1 MISYEGMSYN
11 LETIIQFQALKQ
23 LLEALVKK
31 QIAHNIIL
39 YGQNKDLINI
49 YNENKTENLTD
60 IDNNKENNI
69 IENEKENYFEKI
81 NNIGLINDYI
91 ESKNQLNQHKV
102 IIEEL
107 KSRIEELE
115 KRNIKENKINNFI
128 EKKDDIHIQKTNIKK
143 EPVNN
148 NEKKDIVDNIDNN
161 INNLEKKDEKIEI
174 INNDNKSINE
184 FNNSQN
190 LDELLSNIKDK
201 ITNSY
206 ELKEEKYLKE
216 QINTLENNYK
226 TIKTQIEKIQT
237 QVENNKKSIDSSKN
251 EIIQY
256 KKIIQKLN
264 EQNDLDNKLDV
275 HEKKLIKILEAKIK
289 ELLNAKLEN
298 LNIKT
303 FIAEKE
309 KIKEDNE
316 KILLEIKNLIDK
328 NTEFEDKIK
337 DLPNISFIKRLEEK
351 IKLVGL
357 EMEDYA
363 TKNDIKHIY
372 NELDKYENELSKLK
386 SFVIS
391 QNEVNAKYR
400 EDILKIKNSFDNIKK
415 TFSAINK
422 LFENNS
428 LSQIIE
434 NLNDISYK
442 MVEKEEYNEAM
453 KEINKTIYN
462 LKIDVND
469 HNRILDS
476 IMPLIQKIL
485 TMEDLNKFENTITDL
500 IEKQS
505 VDAKGKFADKKEIV
519 KSIQSIES
527 QVKMFMKNL
536 EKERE
541 KEKNEGAI
549 LASKPVGGYKCA
561 SCEAYI
567 GELKES
573 YTYLPW
579 NKIQG
584 AEKPYRL
591 GSSFSRILQ
600 GLNIDNTF
608 NPFIQKPMLK
618 SDNDKKYK
626 LSENC
631 LSIKKVKKIAPLI
644 HVNSDIDVM
653 KKQSIEETF
662 EKDSYNTSKKKY
674 KNKLN
679 LWGIKTLRN
688 YENEANILNKSKSKE
703 INLSRN
709 NLQHNKEI
717 EKVFG
722 LSKRVIRSKINNT
735 SEDIENQF

>member
-190 LDELLSNIKDK
+190 LDELLSNIKEK

-206 ELKEEKYLKE
+206 ELKEEKYLKD

-328 NTEFEDKIK
+328 NAEFEDKIK

-703 INLSRN
+703 INLIRN

-717 EKVFG
+717 EIK
-722 LSKRVIRSKINNT
+722 LSKRVLRNKINNT

>member
-190 LDELLSNIKDK
+190 LDELLSNIKEK

-206 ELKEEKYLKE
+206 ELKEEKYLKD

-717 EKVFG
+717 EIK
-722 LSKRVIRSKINNT
+722 LSKRVLRNKINNT

>member
-190 LDELLSNIKDK
+190 LDELLSNIKEK

-206 ELKEEKYLKE
+206 ELKEEKYLKD

-662 EKDSYNTSKKKY
+662 EKDSYNTNKKKY

>member
-1 MISYEGMSYN
+1 M
-11 LETIIQFQALKQ
+11 
-23 LLEALVKK
+23 
-31 QIAHNIIL
+31 
-39 YGQNKDLINI
+39 
-49 YNENKTENLTD
+49 
-60 IDNNKENNI
+60 
-69 IENEKENYFEKI
+69 
-81 NNIGLINDYI
+81 
-91 ESKNQLNQHKV
+91 
-102 IIEEL
+102 
-107 KSRIEELE
+107 
-115 KRNIKENKINNFI
+115 
-128 EKKDDIHIQKTNIKK
+128 
-143 EPVNN
+143 NN

-190 LDELLSNIKDK
+190 LDELLSNIKEK

-206 ELKEEKYLKE
+206 ELKEEKYLKD

-328 NTEFEDKIK
+328 NAEFEDKIK

-717 EKVFG
+717 EIK
-722 LSKRVIRSKINNT
+722 LSKRVLRNKINNT

>member
-91 ESKNQLNQHKV
+91 ESKNQLNQHKI

-264 EQNDLDNKLDV
+264 EQNDLDNKLEV

-328 NTEFEDKIK
+328 NAEFEDKIK

-717 EKVFG
+717 EIK
-722 LSKRVIRSKINNT
+722 LSKRVLRNKINNT

>member
-143 EPVNN
+143 EPENN

-190 LDELLSNIKDK
+190 LDELLSNIKEK

-206 ELKEEKYLKE
+206 ELKEEKYLKD

-328 NTEFEDKIK
+328 NAEFEDKIK

-717 EKVFG
+717 EIK
-722 LSKRVIRSKINNT
+722 LSKRVLRNKINNT

>member
-1 MISYEGMSYN
+1 MITYEGMSYN

-31 QIAHNIIL
+31 QIDQNIIL
-39 YGQNKDLINI
+39 YGQNKDIINI
-49 YNENKTENLTD
+49 YNDNKSENLTN

-69 IENEKENYFEKI
+69 IENEKDNYFEKI
-81 NNIGLINDYI
+81 NKIGLINDYI
-91 ESKNQLNQHKV
+91 ESKNQLNQHKI

-107 KSRIEELE
+107 KSRIEGLE
-115 KRNIKENKINNFI
+115 KRNINKNKINNFI
-128 EKKDDIHIQKTNIKK
+128 EKKEDIHIKKTIINK
-143 EPVNN
+143 ESVNN
-148 NEKKDIVDNIDNN
+148 NEKKDSLDNKDNN
-161 INNLEKKDEKIEI
+161 KTNLKKKDEKIEI
-174 INNDNKSINE
+174 INNDNNNINE

-190 LDELLSNIKDK
+190 QDKLLSDIKDK

-206 ELKEEKYLKE
+206 ELKEEKYFKD

-226 TIKTQIEKIQT
+226 IIKTQIEKIQT
-237 QVENNKKSIDSSKN
+237 ETENNKKSIDSSKN
-251 EIIQY
+251 EIIQC
-256 KKIIQKLN
+256 KKIIHKLN
-264 EQNDLDNKLDV
+264 DQNDLNNKLDA
-275 HEKKLIKILEAKIK
+275 HEKRIIKISEAKTK
-289 ELLNAKLEN
+289 ELLNAKFEN
-298 LNIKT
+298 FNIKT
-303 FIAEKE
+303 FNAEKD
-309 KIKEDNE
+309 KIKEDIE
-316 KILLEIKNLIDK
+316 KILLEIKNLINK
-328 NTEFEDKIK
+328 NIEFENKIK
-337 DLPNISFIKRLEEK
+337 DLPNITFIKRLEEK

-357 EMEDYA
+357 EMEDYV
-363 TKNDIKHIY
+363 KKDDIKYIY
-372 NELDKYENELSKLK
+372 NKLDKYENELSKLK

-400 EDILKIKNSFDNIKK
+400 EDILKIKNSFDNIKR

-434 NLNDISYK
+434 NINDMSYK
-442 MVEKEEYNEAM
+442 MVEKEEYNETM
-453 KEINKTIYN
+453 KEINKTLYN

-485 TMEDLNKFENTITDL
+485 TMEDLNKFESTVTEL
-500 IEKQS
+500 IEKQI

-527 QVKMFMKNL
+527 QVKKFMKNL

-567 GELKES
+567 GELKDS

-584 AEKPYRL
+584 IEKPYRL

-653 KKQSIEETF
+653 KKKSIEETF
-662 EKDSYNTSKKKY
+662 EKDSYNTIKKKY
-674 KNKLN
+674 KNKVN

-703 INLSRN
+703 FNLSRN
-709 NLQHNKEI
+709 NLQYNKEI
-717 EKVFG
+717 EKVFKN
-722 LSKRVIRSKINNT
+722 SKKVIRNKINNT
-735 SEDIENQF
+735 SEDIGNQF

>member
-190 LDELLSNIKDK
+190 LDELLSNIKEK

-206 ELKEEKYLKE
+206 ELKEEKYLKD

-328 NTEFEDKIK
+328 NAEFEDKIK